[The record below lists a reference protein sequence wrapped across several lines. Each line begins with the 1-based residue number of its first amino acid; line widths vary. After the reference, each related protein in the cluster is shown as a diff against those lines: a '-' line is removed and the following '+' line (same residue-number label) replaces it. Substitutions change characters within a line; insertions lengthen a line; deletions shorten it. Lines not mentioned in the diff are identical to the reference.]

1 VKNAADFI
9 EELPNCLKGNVT
21 FRLEMAELVLDGPID
36 LTDSANV
43 AIEGT
48 NPDRTVISCSGK
60 SNLLIKMK

>member
-1 VKNAADFI
+1 MPMISMVH
-9 EELPNCLKGNVT
+9 LSCSRGNDIV
-21 FRLEMAELVLDGPID
+21 RLEMAELVLAGPID

-43 AIEGT
+43 TIEGK